1 MTVIALH
8 NAKGGVGKTTESI
21 HLAYGL
27 SYATNGC
34 KILLIDL
41 DGQNSLKT
49 YFRLKMD
56 KLDTYEFIMNNAVID
71 QCIYP
76 MPINVGEKECRV
88 DIMPASAKMAAFDTK
103 TANIPGRENLLRL
116 RIEEEKISNK
126 YDYVIIDCPPSF
138 SQNTINAL
146 AASNYAIVPAVMDDY
161 ATTSIDY
168 IRENIQILKRNL
180 RLNNPELLGVL
191 PTQYDPRQSVSSAI
205 YAGLTKRYSD
215 LKIFNPIRLNAAYRK
230 AQVQRS
236 VVFTSEKS
244 PFKATEDNLS
254 FVKDVLLHI
263 ENENRRKTKLAA
275 EAQL

>member
-1 MTVIALH
+1 
-8 NAKGGVGKTTESI
+8 
-21 HLAYGL
+21 
-27 SYATNGC
+27 
-34 KILLIDL
+34 
-41 DGQNSLKT
+41 
-49 YFRLKMD
+49 
-56 KLDTYEFIMNNAVID
+56 
-71 QCIYP
+71 
-76 MPINVGEKECRV
+76 MPIKIGEKECHV

-116 RIEEEKISNK
+116 RLEEENISSK

-161 ATTSIDY
+161 AITSIDY

-205 YAGLTKRYSD
+205 YSGLVKRYSD

-236 VVFTSEKS
+236 VVFASEKS
-244 PFKATEDNLS
+244 PFKATEDNLG
-254 FVKDVLLHI
+254 FVKETLLQI
-263 ENENRRKTKLAA
+263 ENRTQAGVKN

>member
-21 HLAYGL
+21 HLAFGL
-27 SYATNGC
+27 SYAKNGS
-34 KILLIDL
+34 KILLLDL

-56 KLDTYEFIMNNAVID
+56 KLDTYEFIMNNAPVE
-71 QCIYP
+71 QCIYQ
-76 MPINVGEKECRV
+76 MPIKIGEKECRV

-116 RIEEEKISNK
+116 RLEEENISNM
-126 YDYVIIDCPPSF
+126 YDYVVIDCPPSF

-180 RLNNPELLGVL
+180 RLNNPDLLGVL

-205 YAGLTKRYSD
+205 YTGLIKRYSD
-215 LKIFNPIRLNAAYRK
+215 LKIYHPIRLNAAYRK

-236 VVFTSEKS
+236 VVFASEKS

-254 FVKDVLLHI
+254 FVKEVLLQI
-263 ENENRRKTKLAA
+263 ENKTKADTST

>member
-1 MTVIALH
+1 
-8 NAKGGVGKTTESI
+8 
-21 HLAYGL
+21 
-27 SYATNGC
+27 
-34 KILLIDL
+34 
-41 DGQNSLKT
+41 
-49 YFRLKMD
+49 MD
-56 KLDTYEFIMNNAVID
+56 KLDSYEFIMNNASVD
-71 QCIYP
+71 QCVYP
-76 MPINVGEKECRV
+76 MPIKIGEKDCLV

-116 RIEEEKISNK
+116 RLEEENISIR

-180 RLNNPELLGVL
+180 RLNNPDLLGVL

-205 YAGLTKRYSD
+205 FAGLVKRYMD
-215 LKIFNPIRLNAAYRK
+215 FKIYNPIRLNAAYRK
-230 AQVQRS
+230 AQIQRS
-236 VVFTSEKS
+236 VVFSSEKS
-244 PFKATEDNLS
+244 PFKATEDNLG
-254 FVKDVLLHI
+254 FVKEVLAQI
-263 ENENRRKTKLAA
+263 EEKTKFNKAD

>member
-27 SYATNGC
+27 SYENSGS
-34 KILLIDL
+34 KILLVDL

-56 KLDTYEFIMNNAVID
+56 KLDTYEFIINNADID

-76 MPINVGEKECRV
+76 MPIQIGEKECHV

-116 RIEEEKISNK
+116 RFEEEKISNK

-146 AASNYAIVPAVMDDY
+146 AASHFAVVPAVMDDY

-168 IRENIQILKRNL
+168 IRENIHILKRNL

-205 YAGLTKRYSD
+205 YSGLVKRYQD

-230 AQVQRS
+230 AQIQRS
-236 VVFTSEKS
+236 VVFASEKS
-244 PFKATEDNLS
+244 PFKATEDNIG
-254 FVKDVLLHI
+254 FVKEILLQI
-263 ENENRRKTKLAA
+263 KQRNKTASE

>member
-27 SYATNGC
+27 SYITIAS
-34 KILLIDL
+34 KILLLDL

-56 KLDTYEFIMNNAVID
+56 KLDSYEFIMNNASVD
-71 QCIYP
+71 QCVYS
-76 MPINVGEKECRV
+76 MPIKIGEKDCLV

-116 RIEEEKISNK
+116 RLEEENISSR

-180 RLNNPELLGVL
+180 RLNNPDLLGVL

-205 YAGLTKRYSD
+205 FAGLVKRYID
-215 LKIFNPIRLNAAYRK
+215 LKIYNPIRLNAAYRK
-230 AQVQRS
+230 AQIQRS
-236 VVFTSEKS
+236 VVFSSEKS
-244 PFKATEDNLS
+244 PFKATEDNLG
-254 FVKDVLLHI
+254 FVKEVLAQI
-263 ENENRRKTKLAA
+263 EEKNKFNKAE

>member
-27 SYATNGC
+27 SYENSGS
-34 KILLIDL
+34 KILLVDL

-56 KLDTYEFIMNNAVID
+56 KLDTYEFIINNANIE

-76 MPINVGEKECRV
+76 MHIQIGEKECHV

-116 RIEEEKISNK
+116 RFEEEKISNK

-146 AASNYAIVPAVMDDY
+146 AASHFAIVPAVMDDY

-168 IRENIQILKRNL
+168 IRENIHILKRNL

-205 YAGLTKRYSD
+205 YSGLVKRYQD

-230 AQVQRS
+230 AQIQRS
-236 VVFTSEKS
+236 VVFASEKS
-244 PFKATEDNLS
+244 PFKATEDNLG
-254 FVKDVLLHI
+254 FVKEILLQI
-263 ENENRRKTKLAA
+263 KQRTKKFSE

>member
-1 MTVIALH
+1 MIVIALH

-27 SYATNGC
+27 SYALNSS
-34 KILLIDL
+34 KILLLDL

-56 KLDTYEFIMNNAVID
+56 KLDTFEFIMNNAAVD

-76 MPINVGEKECRV
+76 MPLKVGEKQCHV

-116 RIEEEKISNK
+116 RLEEEKISNK
-126 YDYVIIDCPPSF
+126 YEYVIIDCPPSF

-146 AASNYAIVPAVMDDY
+146 AASNYVIVPAVMDDY

-180 RLNNPELLGVL
+180 RLNNPELLGIL

-205 YAGLTKRYSD
+205 FAGLMKRYAD

-236 VVFTSEKS
+236 VVFASEKS
-244 PFKATEDNLS
+244 PFKATEDNLRL
-254 FVKDVLLHI
+254 VKEVLTQI
-263 ENENRRKTKLAA
+263 ENIKKDERT
-275 EAQL
+275 EESQL

>member
-1 MTVIALH
+1 MVVIALH

-27 SYATNGC
+27 SYAKTGS
-34 KILLIDL
+34 KVLLLDL

-56 KLDTYEFIMNNAVID
+56 KLDTYEFIMNNATID
-71 QCIYP
+71 QCIYT
-76 MPINVGEKECRV
+76 MPIKIEEKECCV

-116 RIEEEKISNK
+116 RLEEEKLSDR

-180 RLNNPELLGVL
+180 RINNPLLLGVL

-205 YAGLTKRYSD
+205 FSGIIKRYAD

-236 VVFTSEKS
+236 VVFASEKN

-254 FVKDVLLHI
+254 FVKNVLLLI
-263 ENENRRKTKLAA
+263 ETENKNESIE
-275 EAQL
+275 EALL

>member
-1 MTVIALH
+1 MIVIALH

-27 SYATNGC
+27 SYVTNAS
-34 KILLIDL
+34 KILLLDL

-56 KLDTYEFIMNNAVID
+56 KLDSYEFIMNNASVD
-71 QCIYP
+71 QCVYP
-76 MPINVGEKECRV
+76 MPIKIGEKDCLV

-116 RIEEEKISNK
+116 RLEEENISSR

-180 RLNNPELLGVL
+180 RLNNPDLLGVL
-191 PTQYDPRQSVSSAI
+191 PTQYDPRQSVSSSI
-205 YAGLTKRYSD
+205 FAGLVKRYID
-215 LKIFNPIRLNAAYRK
+215 LKIYNPIRLNAAYRK
-230 AQVQRS
+230 AQIQRS
-236 VVFTSEKS
+236 VVFSSEKS
-244 PFKATEDNLS
+244 PFKATEDNLG
-254 FVKDVLLHI
+254 FVKEVLAQI
-263 ENENRRKTKLAA
+263 EEKKKFNKAE

>member
-27 SYATNGC
+27 SYITNAS
-34 KILLIDL
+34 KILLLDL

-56 KLDTYEFIMNNAVID
+56 KLDSYEFIMNNASVD
-71 QCIYP
+71 QCVYS
-76 MPINVGEKECRV
+76 MPIKIGEKDCLV

-116 RIEEEKISNK
+116 RLEEENISSR

-180 RLNNPELLGVL
+180 RLNNPDLLGVL

-205 YAGLTKRYSD
+205 FAGLVKRYID
-215 LKIFNPIRLNAAYRK
+215 LKIYNPIRLNAAYRK
-230 AQVQRS
+230 AQIQRS
-236 VVFTSEKS
+236 VVFSSEKS
-244 PFKATEDNLS
+244 PFKATEDNLG
-254 FVKDVLLHI
+254 FVKEVLAQI
-263 ENENRRKTKLAA
+263 EEKKKFNKAE

>member
-1 MTVIALH
+1 MIVIALH

-27 SYATNGC
+27 SYTTNSS
-34 KILLIDL
+34 KILLLDL

-56 KLDTYEFIMNNAVID
+56 KLDTFEFIMNNATVD

-76 MPINVGEKECRV
+76 MPLKIGDIECHV

-116 RIEEEKISNK
+116 RLEEENISNK

-191 PTQYDPRQSVSSAI
+191 PTQYDLRQSVSSAI
-205 YAGLTKRYSD
+205 FSR
-215 LKIFNPIRLNAAYRK
+215 FW
-230 AQVQRS
+230 
-236 VVFTSEKS
+236 
-244 PFKATEDNLS
+244 
-254 FVKDVLLHI
+254 
-263 ENENRRKTKLAA
+263 KL
-275 EAQL
+275 

>member
-1 MTVIALH
+1 MIVIALH

-27 SYATNGC
+27 SYVTNAS
-34 KILLIDL
+34 KILLLDL

-56 KLDTYEFIMNNAVID
+56 KLDSYEFIMNNASVD
-71 QCIYP
+71 QCVYP
-76 MPINVGEKECRV
+76 MPIKIGEKDCLV

-116 RIEEEKISNK
+116 RLEEENISSR

-180 RLNNPELLGVL
+180 RLNNPDLLGVL

-205 YAGLTKRYSD
+205 FSGLVKRYID
-215 LKIFNPIRLNAAYRK
+215 LKIYNPIRLNAAYRK
-230 AQVQRS
+230 AQIQRS
-236 VVFTSEKS
+236 VVFSSEKS
-244 PFKATEDNLS
+244 PFKATEDNLG
-254 FVKDVLLHI
+254 FVKEVLAQI
-263 ENENRRKTKLAA
+263 EEKKKFNKAE

>member
-27 SYATNGC
+27 SYATNGR
-34 KILLIDL
+34 KILLLDL

-56 KLDTYEFIMNNAVID
+56 KLDTYEFIMNNATID

-76 MPINVGEKECRV
+76 MPIKIGDKECHV

-116 RIEEEKISNK
+116 RLEEEKISNR
-126 YDYVIIDCPPSF
+126 YDFVIIDCPPSF

-180 RLNNPELLGVL
+180 RLNNPELMGVL

-205 YAGLTKRYSD
+205 FSGLNKRYAD

-236 VVFTSEKS
+236 VVFASEKS
-244 PFKATEDNLS
+244 PFKATEDNLA
-254 FVKDVLLHI
+254 FVKEVILQI
-263 ENENRRKTKLAA
+263 ENRKNIIEPK
-275 EAQL
+275 EAQI